1 MLAFLSLI
9 YAISAY
15 CGILLYLGLYIQYM
29 QYCTSVQML
38 PINLCILPV
47 ESTYMVKSI
56 LLYLSRISTIYLPPP
71 PSVHEARQCESDG
84 YQSYPPQFTAP
95 IENVELSP
103 ALTVISELKNV
114 A

>member
-1 MLAFLSLI
+1 
-9 YAISAY
+9 
-15 CGILLYLGLYIQYM
+15 M

-56 LLYLSRISTIYLPPP
+56 LLYLSRISSIYLPPPP

-103 ALTVISELKNV
+103 FSKIKNLKNNKLISSV
-114 A
+114 EFSKSTKLWGAS